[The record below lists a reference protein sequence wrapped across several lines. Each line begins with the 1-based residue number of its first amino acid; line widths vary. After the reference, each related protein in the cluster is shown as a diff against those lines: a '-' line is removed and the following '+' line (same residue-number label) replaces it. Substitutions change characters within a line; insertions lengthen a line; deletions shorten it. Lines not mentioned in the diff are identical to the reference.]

1 MDKIVNALK
10 NIWNSYKNWLGDKVW
25 YKNWKVWL
33 SVLVVLGVAGMGT
46 DAEAD
51 EAESE
56 EPEQEEV
63 SEETQELMDEI
74 EAIEEVPEEEA
85 AEELT
90 TQDVITNAAKD
101 VLGDKLIEV
110 EYMDAS
116 DHYNIYAKTTG
127 LSVNMDRKGTYFN
140 TSDVLEKIQD
150 KEFGSL
156 YFEYQAEFVDKYG
169 DSEQRKGITY
179 DLTKETVDKINFD
192 SFLPENL
199 PEIADSYWQHPAF
212 N

>member
-1 MDKIVNALK
+1 MDAVK
-10 NIWNSYKNWLGDKVW
+10 NMWNKYREWLGDKVW

-33 SVLVVLGVAGMGT
+33 SIIVVLAIAGAGRS
-46 DAEAD
+46 AD
-51 EAESE
+51 EIETAEE
-56 EPEQEEV
+56 KEV
-63 SEETQELMDEI
+63 PQETQELIDEV
-74 EAIEEVPEEEA
+74 ENVENVEQEEP
-85 AEELT
+85 EELT
-90 TQDVITNAAKD
+90 NEEEIIKIIEDEM
-101 VLGDKLIEV
+101 GSKLIEV
-110 EYMDAS
+110 EHKEEA
-116 DHYNIYAKTTG
+116 DHYNIYAKTSG